1 MDFKTYYSSKFQE
14 DLTVFFS
21 TIPIESKFHEDKQNK
36 LIYSVQLERL
46 TPSFNHLEFLEKET
60 KEYFGV
66 ALFFVVLIDM
76 VCFTHFKIHYK
87 KFKVLTRYP
96 KFIGNCP
103 CVCNVHYHPIEIF
116 LALNKAGS
124 NQKTCLNFFDK
135 LAEAIDT
142 MHKETINFLTK
153 HVPEIEGE
161 MFWSKCKKE
170 FPCKTDRILYKS
182 QNL

>member
-1 MDFKTYYSSKFQE
+1 
-14 DLTVFFS
+14 
-21 TIPIESKFHEDKQNK
+21 
-36 LIYSVQLERL
+36 
-46 TPSFNHLEFLEKET
+46 
-60 KEYFGV
+60 
-66 ALFFVVLIDM
+66 
-76 VCFTHFKIHYK
+76 
-87 KFKVLTRYP
+87 
-96 KFIGNCP
+96 
-103 CVCNVHYHPIEIF
+103 
-116 LALNKAGS
+116 LNKAGS